1 MTRTSPLAAVTGLRR
16 WGLEHRLGI
25 EGRTVAPKNRDTAI
39 GGDSL
44 HCKAT
49 GAKVRFQ
56 YREGDRLHVRFADGY
71 EGWIVMGWPKAVGP
85 S

>member
-16 WGLEHRLGI
+16 WGLEHRLSARGA
-25 EGRTVAPKNRDTAI
+25 TVAPENRDTAL

-44 HCKAT
+44 HCKTT

-56 YREGDRLHVRFADGY
+56 HRLGDRLRVRFADGY
-71 EGWIVMGWPKAVGP
+71 EGWVEMGWPEAVGP